1 MMRRLFFILVL
12 LGSIGKLSGQELN
25 FQVKV
30 VTLKL
35 QTVDP
40 KVFET
45 LEISLRE
52 FLNDQQWGNQVFE
65 QEERINCNL
74 ILTIQ
79 EELSPTSFKADLAIQ
94 SSRPVFGTD
103 YQTPLINHIDK
114 DVVFEYEQF
123 QPLQFSRNRYN
134 DNLSHVLAFYV
145 HVIMG
150 MDYDSFSPLGGE
162 RYFRLAQEI
171 LNVVPQ
177 SAASAF
183 PGWRS
188 VESNRNRYWLIENL
202 LNPRVRPFR
211 QAMYDY
217 HRQGLDLMGGNP
229 DGGRALITSAIESIS
244 TVNQAYR
251 NAMIIQMFNDTK
263 ALEIIEIYKRGTL
276 EEQNK
281 VIRIMRVMDPSNA
294 PQYAGIK

>member
-1 MMRRLFFILVL
+1 MMRKFLYTLFIIGLV
-12 LGSIGKLSGQELN
+12 SHLSAQELN

-52 FLNDQQWGNQVFE
+52 FLNDQQWGSEVFE
-65 QEERINCNL
+65 QEERIKCNV

-79 EELSPTSFKADLAIQ
+79 EELSPTTFKADLAVQ
-94 SSRPVFGTD
+94 SARPVFGTD
-103 YQTPLINHIDK
+103 YETPLINHIDK
-114 DVVFEYEQF
+114 DVTFEYEQF

-134 DNLSHVLAFYV
+134 DNLSHILAFYV
-145 HVIMG
+145 HIIMG

-171 LNVVPQ
+171 INVVPQ
-177 SAASAF
+177 SATSAY

-211 QAMYDY
+211 QAMYDF
-217 HRQGLDLMGGNP
+217 HRQGLDLMGSNA
-229 DGGRALITSAIESIS
+229 DGGRALITQAIETIS
-244 TVNQAYR
+244 KVNQAYR

-263 ALEIIEIYKRGTL
+263 ALEIIEIFKRGTL

-281 VIRIMRVMDPSNA
+281 VIRIMRTMDPSNA
-294 PQYAGIK
+294 PQYAAIK